1 MEVQMVNVEKDRL
14 RGLTFTWWKFL
25 QDEKDKK
32 GKNPIS
38 TWKEM
43 MEKIKE
49 AYVLENY
56 EIQLHKKRKTL
67 EEKDL
72 DVNSYTEEFQKV
84 CIRSQVVK
92 DEN

>member
-1 MEVQMVNVEKDRL
+1 MVNVEKDGL
-14 RGLTFTWWKFL
+14 RGLTFTWRKFL
-25 QDEKDKK
+25 QDEKEKK

-43 MEKIKE
+43 MAKIKE

-72 DVNSYTEEFQKV
+72 DVNSYTKEFQKV
-84 CIRSQVVK
+84 CMRYQVVEEEK
-92 DEN
+92 